1 MNVCFS
7 WGVRKDPDQPMFS
20 VKDQIVNMFSF
31 VIWEVFVVTKLIC
44 FCSVKAAIGDMQMNE
59 VAVFQ

>member
-1 MNVCFS
+1 
-7 WGVRKDPDQPMFS
+7 MFS